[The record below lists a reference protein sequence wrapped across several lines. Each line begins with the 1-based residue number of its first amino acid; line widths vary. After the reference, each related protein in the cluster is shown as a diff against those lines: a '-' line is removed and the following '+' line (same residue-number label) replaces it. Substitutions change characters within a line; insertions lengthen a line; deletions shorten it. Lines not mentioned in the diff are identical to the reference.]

1 MSIISNNYVLLPGSN
16 FTQPFPF
23 TVRFVE
29 SANDEQISITTDEGT
44 CVRKAFSGNGFRLKG
59 DFYYE
64 MFVSIKAEYLI
75 VSGN

>member
-1 MSIISNNYVLLPGSN
+1 
-16 FTQPFPF
+16 
-23 TVRFVE
+23 VRFVE